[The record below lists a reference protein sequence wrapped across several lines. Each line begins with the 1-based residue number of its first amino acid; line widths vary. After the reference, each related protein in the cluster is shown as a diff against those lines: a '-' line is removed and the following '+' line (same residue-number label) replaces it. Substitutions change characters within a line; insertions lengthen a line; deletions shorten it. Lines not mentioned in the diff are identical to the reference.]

1 VGVRLDNN
9 QKRGRSALVIT
20 CLALSFFS
28 GCAETM
34 ENMTSEHFKQAPF
47 TNMYHA
53 LFYKDPDP
61 LDQLRKSQ
69 EGDVRAKAM
78 LELQE
83 PKRSGRPASDQ
94 DEVIQILQSSA
105 TTENRAICRLG
116 AVEALGRFEDPRA
129 TQILMQAYSAANQSE
144 AALSSNVA
152 QTGLRMRTS
161 LSGISSFTPDMIITI
176 QSRTLESLG
185 KQHRPEAL
193 PLLFEVATMPAKKL
207 PNSLPESLLAEGSLG
222 QDPFDLRLAALRA
235 LENFKGDQAA
245 AQFLYKVVTTET
257 DVAIKDRAYMSL
269 KTVTGKDWAPT
280 APEWATHLHVS
291 PPVPKMAPVPLQVSP
306 VPVQAAVPATNG
318 QTGTVQAA
326 VQAPVQQP
334 PPPIVPPTQAAA
346 MQLVPQTPAV
356 QATPIQAA
364 PRPIQTV
371 PGQATSG
378 PLWAPAP
385 PASPYGQQPA
395 NQQSAPAASPYGQ
408 QPAGQQSAP
417 AASPYGQQ
425 PASQQPPPAASP
437 YGQQPAIYN
446 QRAQ

>member
-1 VGVRLDNN
+1 VGVRFDNY
-9 QKRGRSALVIT
+9 QKRGRSSLVVA
-20 CLALSFFS
+20 CLVLPFFS

-53 LFYKDPDP
+53 LFYKDEDP
-61 LDQLRKSQ
+61 LDLLRKSQ

-78 LELQE
+78 MVLQE

-94 DEVIQILQSSA
+94 DEVIQILQASA
-105 TTENRAICRLG
+105 TTDNRAICRLG

-144 AALSSNVA
+144 AALSNVA
-152 QTGLRMRTS
+152 QTGLRTRFPLGAM
-161 LSGISSFTPDMIITI
+161 SSFTPDMIITI

-185 KQHRPEAL
+185 KQHRQDAL
-193 PLLFEVATMPAKKL
+193 PLLFEVAMMPAKKQ
-207 PNSLPESLLAEGSLG
+207 PNSSPENLLAEGSLG

-235 LENFKGDQAA
+235 LENYKGDQTA

-291 PPVPKMAPVPLQVSP
+291 PPASKMAPAPLQVAP
-306 VPVQAAVPATNG
+306 VPVQAAPPATNW
-318 QTGTVQAA
+318 QTSTVP
-326 VQAPVQQP
+326 APVQQP
-334 PPPIVPPTQAAA
+334 GPPIVQPAQAATLP
-346 MQLVPQTPAV
+346 LVPQPVGPT
-356 QATPIQAA
+356 TPIQTA
-364 PRPIQTV
+364 PLPASPTRPIQTV

-378 PLWAPAP
+378 PVWAPAP
-385 PASPYGQQPA
+385 PASPYGQQPD
-395 NQQSAPAASPYGQ
+395 NQQPAPPASTYGQQPGNQQPAPAASPYNQ
-408 QPAGQQSAP
+408 QPV
-417 AASPYGQQ
+417 SP
-425 PASQQPPPAASP
+425 
-437 YGQQPAIYN
+437 YN
-446 QRAQ
+446 QRTQ